1 MKSSNAKK
9 TPKPAPKSA
18 PKAQPKAQPKPAAKA
33 SRPAPKAKVKKDDL
47 AGAKALDS
55 KTFETDL
62 LGFIN
67 TTLVPAGKGSVGA
80 ETALFDDGL
89 INSIKILDLIAFVEK
104 SLGVRIPEK
113 LMVMKHFRSPRAI
126 TTTFARS

>member
-1 MKSSNAKK
+1 MKAKK
-9 TPKPAPKSA
+9 ANARKPADPM
-18 PKAQPKAQPKPAAKA
+18 
-33 SRPAPKAKVKKDDL
+33 
-47 AGAKALDS
+47 AGAKKLDAT
-55 KTFETDL
+55 KFEGDL
-62 LGFIN
+62 LTFIN
-67 TTLVPAGKGSVGA
+67 TTLVPSGKSAVDA
-80 ETALFDDGL
+80 ETPLFEGGL

>member
-1 MKSSNAKK
+1 MKAKK
-9 TPKPAPKSA
+9 PVK
-18 PKAQPKAQPKPAAKA
+18 KAADATKA
-33 SRPAPKAKVKKDDL
+33 SPL
-47 AGAKALDS
+47 AGAKKLDP
-55 KTFETDL
+55 KLFEPEL
-62 LGFIN
+62 VSFIN
-67 TTLVPAGKGSVGA
+67 TSLVPAGKGAVSA

-104 SLGVRIPEK
+104 ALGVRIPEK

>member
-1 MKSSNAKK
+1 MTTKKKPVAK
-9 TPKPAPKSA
+9 
-18 PKAQPKAQPKPAAKA
+18 
-33 SRPAPKAKVKKDDL
+33 KKDDL
-47 AGAKALDS
+47 AGAKALDG
-55 KTFETDL
+55 KTFENDL
-62 LGFIN
+62 LKFIN
-67 TTLVPAGKGSVGA
+67 TTLVPSGKAAVEA
-80 ETALFDDGL
+80 ETPLFEGGL